1 MSGDVTRL
9 RALPDR
15 VIDTRSPA
23 EKIVELQKALG
34 AEVALVEQRIL
45 DDMDRLR
52 SRMDEAADYPVK
64 PGVKEEYRKL
74 SEILTAATQRLEA
87 IRGRS

>member
-1 MSGDVTRL
+1 MSEGVTRL
-9 RALPDR
+9 RTLPDQ
-15 VIDTRSPA
+15 VIDLRTPA
-23 EKIVELQKALG
+23 EKIVELQKSLA

-52 SRMDEAADYPVK
+52 GRMDEAADYPVK
-64 PGVKEEYRKL
+64 PGVREEYRKL
-74 SEILTAATQRLEA
+74 SETLTAAGQRLEA